1 MLKELNTSDLDAL
14 LKACPMGLAMSDSNK
29 NITWVNKT
37 FEDYLGIAA
46 EEIQGTNIDTLPPGL
61 KQLFTS
67 SSTIHIPA
75 NAIRDAQW
83 YMCSKNNLGETGNT
97 MHYISDVGPLYLVM
111 QEKEI
116 LRAEL
121 EEALARDPVTGMPN
135 KKALIQSLE
144 SQVSRSRRYNNL
156 LSIVIM
162 KVENLEDLHSQMT
175 ADLLVPVSQLLNDQ
189 VRWADIVGKL
199 NESEFLLV
207 LPETSAESCKSL
219 CDNLAQRL
227 SELSLPESIAKT
239 FKVATR
245 FGYAQWEKGDDVKL
259 LMLKARKMLEE
270 N

>member
-29 NITWVNKT
+29 TITWVNKT

-46 EEIQGTNIDTLPPGL
+46 EEIQGTNIDTLPSGL

-67 SSTIHIPA
+67 SSTIHLPA
-75 NAIRDAQW
+75 NSIRDAQW
-83 YMCSKNNLGETGNT
+83 YMCSKNTLGETGNT
-97 MHYISDVGPLYLVM
+97 MHYITDVGPLYLVM

-135 KKALIQSLE
+135 KKALLQSLE

-162 KVENLEDLHSQMT
+162 KVENLEKIPAQMIT
-175 ADLLVPVSQLLNDQ
+175 DILVPVSQLLNDQ

-199 NESEFLLV
+199 SENEFLLV
-207 LPETSAESCKSL
+207 LPETSAESCQSL
-219 CDNLAQRL
+219 SANLSQRL
-227 SELSLPESIAKT
+227 AELPLAESISSSYKI
-239 FKVATR
+239 ATR
-245 FGYAQWEKGDDVKL
+245 FGYAQWEKGDDAGL
-259 LMLKARKMLEE
+259 MMLKARNMLEKD
-270 N
+270 